1 MDKTIELTEEQK
13 QQAKE
18 FLEEQMTKLGEVFSQ
33 CWESD
38 EFRDAF
44 IEDPKAVFEEYGI
57 NYDKNKRYKVF
68 QTPDKT
74 LVHILP
80 YKGVKQGINNFIDIL
95 NKHVEDIDVDEEKQ
109 ILPEDW
115 SWQVYQNTEDMF
127 YIPIPICPENL
138 TPEELELVNGGCLVA
153 ILIFVFQT
161 AVLATTAAGAVETF
175 ALFVVATDVML
186 AAEVAFAAAAAVIA
200 VEALLS
206 VTTLMVHFEYSYT
219 TNTNTGAYIFVHN
232 AAIDETP
239 SGTTSTPGNA
249 SIGMDPRRRNG
260 R

>member
-1 MDKTIELTEEQK
+1 MDKVVEITEEQK
-13 QQAKE
+13 KQAKE
-18 FLEEQMTKLGEVFSQ
+18 LLEDQMTKLGEVFSQ

-44 IEDPKAVFEEYGI
+44 IEDPKAIFDEYGI
-57 NYDKNKRYKVF
+57 NYDKDKRYKVF

-80 YKGVKQGINNFIDIL
+80 YKGVKQALKNFEDIM
-95 NKHVEDIDVDEEKQ
+95 NKRVEDIEDDGEKQ

-127 YIPIPICPENL
+127 YIPIPLCPENL

-161 AVLATTAAGAVETF
+161 SVLATTAAGVAETF
-175 ALFVVATDVML
+175 ALFVAVTDVVM
-186 AAEVAFAAAAAVIA
+186 AAELAFAAVAGVIA
-200 VEALLS
+200 VEALLTL
-206 VTTLMVHFEYSYT
+206 TTLMVHWEYSYT
-219 TNTNTGAYIFVHN
+219 TVENTGAYI
-232 AAIDETP
+232 AANTVIVAETP
-239 SGTTSTPGNA
+239 TRLPNAQSG
-249 SIGMDPRRRNG
+249 DPRQRG